1 MTKKQ
6 RHLIRPTLNHWRRRL
21 MLLPLLRVKAAER
34 ATAATRTLTG
44 QSCTQMM
51 TMTTM
56 MIMLVLKV
64 SPLQE
69 EGAGEGWPS

>member
-1 MTKKQ
+1 
-6 RHLIRPTLNHWRRRL
+6 